1 MPHATIKALAK
12 GFLKTATKEVKK
24 ARDII
29 IEEGRSQAVSFVCD
43 AIEAKTG
50 LPSSVCRPVAKN
62 VVQTLSKEIRKKLK
76 P

>member
-24 ARDII
+24 ARDLIV
-29 IEEGRSQAVSFVCD
+29 EEGRSVAVNFVCD
-43 AIEAKTG
+43 AIEVKTG
-50 LPSSVCRPVAKN
+50 LPSSTCRPVAKS

>member
-12 GFLKTATKEVKK
+12 GFIKVATKEVKK

-29 IEEGRSQAVSFVCD
+29 VEEGRSVAVNFVCD
-43 AIEAKTG
+43 AIELRTG
-50 LPSSVCRPVAKN
+50 LPSGVCRPVAKSI
-62 VVQTLSKEIRKKLK
+62 VQTLSKEIRKKLK